1 MNHTR
6 IETDADE
13 AERRADTHIK
23 SLAAAVRILNA
34 LAAAGEPVRITELA
48 NLLGETKAKVHRYLA
63 TLRQLGIVEQARTS
77 ERYRLGW
84 KLYQLGQAALE
95 QFDLKR
101 IAEPHMMRL
110 RDTMRQTVVLSIPV
124 GGEALVISN
133 IEHTGTAI
141 KIAGVTGSI
150 APSNAS
156 AQGRIML
163 AYASSAQQKK
173 ILSRPQ
179 PKVSACSMTD
189 PAEIEARLRLIRAR
203 RYETAA
209 NETVFGIN
217 AIAAPIFDRDG
228 KLIGAVGILGS
239 VHFIPDPPDPKQV
252 AAVQACAA
260 AISAEFGSGAYGQ
273 LAHLPP
279 RVPDEWNSTVEPP
292 IIGHLGC
299 SPGADGAGQ

>member
-1 MNHTR
+1 MISSN
-6 IETDADE
+6 
-13 AERRADTHIK
+13 HIK
-23 SLAAAVRILNA
+23 SLAAAIRVLDA

-48 NLLGETKAKVHRYLA
+48 KSLGETKAKVHRYLS
-63 TLRQLGIVEQARTS
+63 TFRNLGIVEQARAS
-77 ERYRLGW
+77 QRYRLGW

-101 IAEPHMMRL
+101 IAEPHMTRL
-110 RDTMRQTVVLSIPV
+110 RDLMRQTAVLSIPI

-163 AYASSAQQKK
+163 AYAGRPQQKK

-179 PKVSACSMTD
+179 PRLSPTSMVD
-189 PAEIEARLRLIRAR
+189 PKAIEMRLALIRKR
-203 RYETAA
+203 LYDSAA
-209 NETVFGIN
+209 GETVVGIN
-217 AIAAPIFDRDG
+217 TIAAPIFDRDD
-228 KLIGAVGILGS
+228 KVIGAVGILGS
-239 VHFIPDPPDPKQV
+239 IHFIPDPPDPKQI

-260 AISAEFGSGAYGQ
+260 AISAEFGSDRYA
-273 LAHLPP
+273 
-279 RVPDEWNSTVEPP
+279 R
-292 IIGHLGC
+292 
-299 SPGADGAGQ
+299 

>member
-1 MNHTR
+1 MNHAQ
-6 IETDADE
+6 IANDAEE
-13 AERRADTHIK
+13 AERRQDPGIK
-23 SLAAAVRILNA
+23 SLAAAIRILNA

-48 NLLGETKAKVHRYLA
+48 NLLGETKAKVHRYLS
-63 TLRQLGIVEQARTS
+63 TLRNLGIVEQARTS

-84 KLYQLGQAALE
+84 RLYQLGQAALE

-110 RDTMRQTVVLSIPV
+110 RDAMRQTVVLSIPV

-163 AYASSAQQKK
+163 AYASRAQQRK
-173 ILSRPQ
+173 ILSRPL
-179 PKVSACSMTD
+179 PKISACSMTD
-189 PAEIEARLRLIRAR
+189 PAEIEQRLALIRSR

-217 AIAAPIFDRDG
+217 AIAAPIFDRDE
-228 KLIGAVGILGS
+228 KLIGAVGILGP
-239 VHFIPDPPDPKQV
+239 VHFVPDPADPRQI

-260 AISAEFGSGAYGQ
+260 AISAEFGSRAYAD
-273 LAHLPP
+273 LADIHGS
-279 RVPDEWNSTVEPP
+279 RR
-292 IIGHLGC
+292 
-299 SPGADGAGQ
+299 